1 MAYQL
6 IGYKLEQA
14 ISSYISGLKGSLLS
28 GVQIGHSLTTDVIN
42 PPFLRVFAGSVSPWS
57 DSDRRGELRGP
68 KRVVLQVMIGEH
80 MDGTSIQQYCGEF
93 ENIISEA
100 RRIGK
105 VNASTTAS
113 ASFVLN
119 YAVPGTTPSFLA
131 ANDVIRINGTN
142 RTISSV
148 SAGSG
153 TLYNITLT
161 ESVTLTA
168 NTPVFMQSVT
178 KRGDEYT
185 DLIAECTESTGA
197 YKPDTGLEIIG
208 MRFVTCS
215 PSTADDMRLMQ
226 YEFEIDALNCDD
238 LT

>member
-142 RTISSV
+142 RTISTAA
-148 SAGSG
+148 AGSG

-168 NTPVFMQSVT
+168 NTAVFMQTVT
-178 KRGDEYT
+178 KRGEEFVT
-185 DLIAECTESTGA
+185 RKITKGVARGA